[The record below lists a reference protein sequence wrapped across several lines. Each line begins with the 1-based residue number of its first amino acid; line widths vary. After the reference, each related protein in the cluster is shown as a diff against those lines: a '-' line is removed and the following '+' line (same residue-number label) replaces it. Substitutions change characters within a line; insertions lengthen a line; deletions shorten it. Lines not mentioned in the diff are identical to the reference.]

1 MTTLPADDLRRR
13 LDAGCTL
20 SGNPFHRAAGDLLV
34 FADLVDRA
42 AIRRHID
49 TETLPDRDNQ
59 NVEVAWVDWSA
70 LARDLHDD
78 QIGPLHGGQDRLLR
92 LALSIAHGTPVDL
105 LGALSGLGHA
115 HARAVLDAMAIA
127 LELAEDVEITD
138 TPAYLERKSRE
149 DNALR
154 EVLADR
160 GLNHPDDEA
169 PVSPSGGHRP

>member
-1 MTTLPADDLRRR
+1 MTTLPTDDLRRR
-13 LDAGCTL
+13 LDAGCAV
-20 SGNPFHRAAGDLLV
+20 SGNPFHRAAIGLLG
-34 FADLVDRA
+34 FADLLDRA
-42 AIRRHID
+42 DIRRRID
-49 TETLPDRDNQ
+49 IETVPDRNNQ
-59 NVEVAWVDWSA
+59 DVEAAWVDWSV

-127 LELAEDVEITD
+127 LELAGDVEITD
-138 TPAYLERKSRE
+138 SPAYLERKSRE

-160 GLNHPDDEA
+160 GLSHPDDEA
-169 PVSPSGGHRP
+169 AVSPFGGDRP